1 MNDYATLWDTLGLGH
16 PAPTVGARLVSS
28 STKPHAMRC
37 IYYSE
42 FKAAYYVRVRH
53 KGVRM
58 QRGFFETPEDA
69 TGIRDEL
76 EAKLGKIV

>member
-1 MNDYATLWDTLGLGH
+1 MSSSDQGDP
-16 PAPTVGARLVSS
+16 PAPSPGHFKP
-28 STKPHAMRC
+28 TKPHDMRC